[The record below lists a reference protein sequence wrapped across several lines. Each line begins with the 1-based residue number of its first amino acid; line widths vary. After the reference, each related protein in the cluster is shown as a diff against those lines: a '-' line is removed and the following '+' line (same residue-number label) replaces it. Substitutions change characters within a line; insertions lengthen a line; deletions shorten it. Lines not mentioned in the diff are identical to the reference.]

1 MSRESSRANLAENGE
16 AEGDAGSRPEGEELT
31 QAILEAGRLKQEKL
45 ERARIKREEK
55 ELQKKLRA
63 SRKY

>member
-1 MSRESSRANLAENGE
+1 MSRESSAVNLAESG
-16 AEGDAGSRPEGEELT
+16 AEGGRPEGEELT

-45 ERARIKREEK
+45 ERARQKKEEK